1 MHASDSIPSERLASR
16 LSLWMLR
23 PYLDLTPADVG
34 PLHVQCIEQ
43 GWNAL
48 TDANS
53 PRFIPQRAMPP
64 GFRVQLG
71 QEAGVAYAL
80 RDPRELPEHLRSE
93 RWNALCRLLDG
104 WRDLPGE
111 QQCRLASLLHSMCLY
126 DVLLRL
132 IPETEDPV
140 DPNGADGIHLM
151 FWRASASFLGKQLK
165 RATSYQRED
174 MAVFQRIAL
183 MASDAVPDRF
193 NATAKI
199 FVHKAKTGAAVSEL
213 VEWGNLYEKALQAAS
228 PGMDDFTA
236 ALYTSRFYRG
246 IGFLP
251 QRKGDKA
258 DVIRLMELAESH
270 ARKMKPETSAQT
282 VLYRENLHA
291 LLESR
296 TKEAL
301 WLGDKDLAL
310 ARALGVVEIDPFD
323 AKAWAEVGEVRWLR
337 EEWREASE
345 AYAVAAMLGPPASAV
360 GRHMAGVCLRK
371 LDMPLL
377 SALLFKEA
385 LETDP
390 LGISPRVQIED
401 LPDIEALEVL
411 KRWNDATAEP

>member
-23 PYLDLTPADVG
+23 PYLDLTPADIG

-43 GWNAL
+43 GWAAL
-48 TDANS
+48 TGAVS

-64 GFRVQLG
+64 GFRLQLG
-71 QEAGVAYAL
+71 QEAGASYAL

-104 WRDLPGE
+104 WCDLPAE

-132 IPETEDPV
+132 IPETEGPV
-140 DPNGADGIHLM
+140 HPNGADGIHLM
-151 FWRASASFLGKQLK
+151 FWRASAGFLSKQLK
-165 RATSYQRED
+165 RATSYQHED

-183 MASDAVPDRF
+183 IASDAVPDRF

-199 FVHKAKTGAAVSEL
+199 FVHKAKTGAVVSEL
-213 VEWGNLYEKALQAAS
+213 VEWGNRFEKALQAAS
-228 PGMDDFTA
+228 PGMDEFTA
-236 ALYTSRFYRG
+236 ELYTSRFYRG
-246 IGFLP
+246 LGFLP
-251 QRKGDKA
+251 QRRGDKA
-258 DVIRLMELAESH
+258 EVTRLMDLAESH

-310 ARALGVVEIDPFD
+310 ARALGVVEVDPFD

-337 EEWREASE
+337 EEWRQASE

-360 GRHMAGVCLRK
+360 GRHMAGMCLRK

-377 SALLFKEA
+377 SALLFKET

-411 KRWNDATAEP
+411 KRWNDATAGP